1 MKKVSLKSARESFKS
16 INNGSMFNIIKQMY
30 VLFTNEQ
37 GKVSLPEGLRGV
49 LPDSKKQ
56 ALGEAQSI
64 IDWGKV
70 GSERVIKRTDK
81 NGCVTEIHSTIK
93 PSADMVLRYYVAKY
107 NGKLEA

>member
-16 INNGSMFNIIKQMY
+16 INSGSMFNVIRQMY
-30 VLFTNEQ
+30 SLFTNEQ

-49 LPDSKKQ
+49 LPDSKRQ
-56 ALGEAQSI
+56 ALSEAQAI
-64 IDWGKV
+64 MDWGRV
-70 GSERVIKRTDK
+70 GEQRVIKRKDK